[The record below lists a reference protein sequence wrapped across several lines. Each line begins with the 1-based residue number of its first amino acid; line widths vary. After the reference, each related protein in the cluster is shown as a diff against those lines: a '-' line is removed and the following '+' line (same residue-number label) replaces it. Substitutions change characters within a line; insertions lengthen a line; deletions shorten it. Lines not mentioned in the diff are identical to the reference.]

1 MNWRNRLKLKSLIS
15 EKVVID
21 NTLQNEID
29 ELGKLTQQIEKIKK
43 QLKPLE
49 KKYGE
54 VVEKVIPIIDRLDK
68 ETLTTKSYVLK
79 LIRKGFERE
88 TFSYKEGFLNG
99 LSKVNENTKKILM
112 GILEETKRLSKI
124 KPSFS
129 VSPIG
134 EGIISVK
141 LKQWYN
147 RFQMLIKK
155 FSKNFKSISD
165 GNKILKRLV

>member
-112 GILEETKRLSKI
+112 GILEETKKLTKI

-129 VSPIG
+129 LSPIG
-134 EGIISVK
+134 EGVGDK
-141 LKQWYN
+141 LKQWYK
-147 RFQMLIKK
+147 RIKMFMK
-155 FSKNFKSISD
+155 KISRNFKEIQN
-165 GNKILKRLV
+165 GNKMLKRLV